1 MADKK
6 PSALVKVKANYEG
19 FGDSQTLWG
28 VQFTKDSKGNLVAEL
43 SEADAQALIDA
54 GRVTKL

>member
-1 MADKK
+1 MAKDK
-6 PSALVKVKANYEG
+6 PSTVLVKANYEG
-19 FGDSQTLWG
+19 ESSTLWG

-54 GRVTKL
+54 GRVTKV